1 MIIRNENFVLRE
13 IDGNFLLVT
22 TKRKLKGKWFFSLN
36 NMAAFIWENSC
47 CPIVTEDLIDM
58 ISKTTRHDITKE
70 ELGKIYI
77 FISDLLQ
84 LGLLKEV

>member
-1 MIIRNENFVLRE
+1 MIIRNKNFVLRE

-22 TKRKLKGKWFFSLN
+22 TKRQLKGKWFFLFN

-47 CPIVTEDLIDM
+47 RPIVVDDLIDM

-70 ELGKIYI
+70 ELEKIYI